1 MSGALTLLAVWLT
14 PAVWLSMSSAI
25 AERGPEGL
33 WIGFTLVAAPL
44 VAVAARRSASG
55 ADEAPLRRFR
65 RGVLLVAGGILMWAN
80 AIVAGD
86 VAPVFGIA
94 RWQALVVAMV
104 LGWAALAWRGATRLV
119 PAIALVGIV
128 ALGLPLAELV
138 RQAGT
143 GPLAAWEHLA
153 TQPAF
158 RFPASS
164 AWVTEGR
171 SLGPSRAQ
179 TSLVFSEEHSVS
191 APAGGVVRAQV
202 FDGRD
207 GLDREWILAP
217 GQSVTFR
224 TGDRLEIDAS
234 TPLRFEA
241 GKRVPGAPTSGMA
254 WAGGSPDAGGRA
266 LGISVT
272 LVAGAIG
279 LLGSAAAR
287 VSRRDV
293 VAIGVGL
300 VAALGWAQGWAI
312 YQLLAGPD
320 LFLGGVTIERLVDVG
335 ALESGRL
342 TGMAMQALVLIG
354 GTASFLASSI
364 ALRSRV
370 ALPPAAAG
378 TRDDAVW
385 AGIVALAG
393 LAAVWPVDPWPLVVL
408 AAGIA
413 AAALT
418 PATLWPPA
426 NPRAAVGAGVVALVV
441 FAVVTVVSGLRV
453 LGVGPS
459 STGASTWWGML
470 RDAIATYP
478 ALAALPA
485 GAIVLLALR
494 RRRGRR
500 APAASRLVR
509 R

>member
-1 MSGALTLLAVWLT
+1 M
-14 PAVWLSMSSAI
+14 
-25 AERGPEGL
+25 L

-55 ADEAPLRRFR
+55 SDDEPVRRFR
-65 RGVLLVAGGILMWAN
+65 RGVLLVAAGILMWAN

-86 VAPVFGIA
+86 VAPVFGVA
-94 RWQALVVAMV
+94 RWQALVVAV
-104 LGWAALAWRGATRLV
+104 VVGWAALAWRGATRLL
-119 PAIALVGIV
+119 PAIAVVAVVG
-128 ALGLPLAELV
+128 LGLPLAELV

-143 GPLAAWEHLA
+143 GPIAAWDHLA

-158 RFPASS
+158 RFPSSS

-171 SLGPSRAQ
+171 SLGPSRARM
-179 TSLVFSEEHSVS
+179 SVVFSEEHSVS

-202 FDGRD
+202 FDGRA
-207 GLDREWILAP
+207 GIEREWSLAP
-217 GQSVTFR
+217 GQSITFR
-224 TGDRLEIDAS
+224 TGDRLEVDAD

-241 GKRVPGAPTSGMA
+241 GKRVPGAPTRPA
-254 WAGGSPDAGGRA
+254 WPGPARLAGTGAGA
-266 LGISVT
+266 LGVAVT

-279 LLGSAAAR
+279 LLGSAMAR

-300 VAALGWAQGWAI
+300 IAALGWAQGWAI
-312 YQLLAGPD
+312 YQIVAGPD
-320 LFLGGVTIERLVDVG
+320 LFLGGVTIERLVDVR
-335 ALESGRL
+335 AFEAGRL

-354 GTASFLASSI
+354 GIASFLASSI
-364 ALRSRV
+364 ALRRRV

-378 TRDDAVW
+378 TRDDTVW
-385 AGIVALAG
+385 AGIVAAAG

-413 AAALT
+413 AAGLT
-418 PATLWPPA
+418 PATLWPPP
-426 NPRAAVGAGVVALVV
+426 NPRAAVGAGAVALVV
-441 FAVVTVVSGLRV
+441 FAVVAAFSGLRV

-459 STGASTWWGML
+459 STGASTWWRVLGS
-470 RDAIATYP
+470 AIVTYP

-485 GAIVLLALR
+485 GALVLLALR